1 MLPKQS
7 DSILI
12 PFAIRFVLLSL
23 PYLASLSAASAGPVP
38 ATAEDLRGVVAI
50 EKCSGAIVAL
60 GSDEKQP
67 ASFLSAGH
75 CGKPGYAIAPGKAV
89 SAEGRYWNHVRGFPE
104 GASLEHPAKITLSK
118 LAYATMTRVDL
129 SIFSTASSVEDFR
142 KQGYRVFSLADSLPR
157 PGDRLRVTSAF
168 WKETQLCRVEKILE
182 TNTDESAIDPTSIE
196 GYEFRRSILFD
207 SDCIVRTG
215 WSGAPVFEE
224 STGRIF
230 GVVSRRILAAAR
242 IPFGALEAAAKFVAW
257 DFQDRGS
264 GVLIASNVAD
274 LGECLTATGELRFGA
289 ACLLP
294 KTSALSEAERERAPP
309 PPSRNSTPPRTSAW
323 PK

>member
-1 MLPKQS
+1 MPLK
-7 DSILI
+7 I
-12 PFAIRFVLLSL
+12 FAAIFVFFSTLSH
-23 PYLASLSAASAGPVP
+23 ASVSPVP
-38 ATAEDLRGVVAI
+38 ATVEDLRGAVSI
-50 EKCSGAIVAL
+50 EKCSGAVVAL

-67 ASFLSAGH
+67 AYLLSAGH

-89 SAEGRYWNHVRGFPE
+89 SAEGPYWKTVRGFPE
-104 GASLEHPAKITLSK
+104 GATLEHPAKIEVSK

-129 SIFSTASSVEDFR
+129 SIFRLSATVEDVR
-142 KQGYRVFSLADSLPR
+142 KQGYRVHARAESLPR

-168 WKETQLCRVEKILE
+168 WKETQLCRVERILE
-182 TNTDESAIDPTSIE
+182 TNADETAIDPISIE
-196 GYEFRRSILFD
+196 GYDFRQSILFD

-230 GVVSRRILAAAR
+230 GVVSRRILAPAR
-242 IPFGALEAAAKFVAW
+242 TPFGAIDAAAKFVAW

-274 LGECLTATGELRFGA
+274 LGSCLSPSGDPEFGPS
-289 ACLLP
+289 CLLP
-294 KTSALSEAERERAPP
+294 RASALSEAQRDRTTGPTPTP
-309 PPSRNSTPPRTSAW
+309 PPSEPSRTSAW
-323 PK
+323 PKKQRSLR